1 MGMLLNAKRDGCVE
15 TAALQKLRSSVQGRC
30 RLLRSHRDATRKS
43 VPDVSLLSLLPP
55 LGQTQSK
62 AKAQE
67 FDAVLNSQPPQAQSG
82 LELGRTWIWTGS
94 METVQHRCCKRDTCI
109 EWDLSII
116 PIDTMELVSKK
127 NH

>member
-15 TAALQKLRSSVQGRC
+15 MAALQKLRSSVQGRC
-30 RLLRSHRDATRKS
+30 CLLRSHRDATRNS
-43 VPDVSLLSLLPP
+43 VPDLNLLSLLLP
-55 LGQTQSK
+55 LGQTQLK

-82 LELGRTWIWTGS
+82 LEVGRKWIWRGS
-94 METVQHRCCKRDTCI
+94 METVQHRCCKRDSCI
-109 EWDLSII
+109 EWDLSIV